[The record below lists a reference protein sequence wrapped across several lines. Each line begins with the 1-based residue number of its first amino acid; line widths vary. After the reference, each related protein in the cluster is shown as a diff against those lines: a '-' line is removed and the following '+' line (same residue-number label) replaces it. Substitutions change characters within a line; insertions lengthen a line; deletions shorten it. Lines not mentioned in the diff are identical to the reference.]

1 MRYLKTPA
9 LQSFCRL
16 LASSFLIAEALARE
30 LIGAFVRNRYSSP
43 QSCMA
48 LISGLSDSPALE
60 REYSTFGGTT
70 GYTAP
75 LGHAGRA
82 FGQAGNRERGREK
95 IRLWLSASTG
105 YGHNSDVRPAAQAK

>member
-70 GYTAP
+70 GYTLRTITPSCSSSRNCAVRMRG
-75 LGHAGRA
+75 LTVG
-82 FGQAGNRERGREK
+82 FNR
-95 IRLWLSASTG
+95 
-105 YGHNSDVRPAAQAK
+105 